1 MDPRDSIATV
11 TLERSDRVQ
20 NDSEARAARM
30 SILILI
36 AEPMLSSLEEE

>member
-20 NDSEARAARM
+20 NDIEDDVSRKTSM
-30 SILILI
+30 KGMNCKKNKVKII
-36 AEPMLSSLEEE
+36 

>member
-20 NDSEARAARM
+20 NDIEDDVSRKTSM
-30 SILILI
+30 KGKNCKKNKVKII
-36 AEPMLSSLEEE
+36 